1 MAVHGFWRR
10 GTTTIFDVR
19 VTDVD
24 SASKSKQDPKK
35 ILAQQERE
43 KKSKYVE
50 HCQARR
56 RHFTP
61 LVFSVDGLRGAEAE
75 SATKRLS
82 SLLASKWKRA
92 YSEVCGFVRS
102 RLAITLV
109 RSASLCLRGARDP
122 TA

>member
-1 MAVHGFWRR
+1 MFP
-10 GTTTIFDVR
+10 
-19 VTDVD
+19 VD
-24 SASKSKQDPKK
+24 
-35 ILAQQERE
+35 E
-43 KKSKYVE
+43 
-50 HCQARR
+50 
-56 RHFTP
+56 
-61 LVFSVDGLRGAEAE
+61 LRGAEAE

-122 TA
+122 TARASFATWDSGVGLALYQ